1 MIIKQ
6 LNMPGF
12 TAAASL
18 YHGSE
23 HYLADTVGS
32 NDQQV
37 VEPTLDCIPPELG
50 TPEAAALDTGYF
62 SAANI
67 AACERR
73 AIGPSIA
80 TGRDGGSTHT

>member
-23 HYLADTVGS
+23 HYQADTVGS

-37 VEPTLDCIPPELG
+37 VAQSRMTCAFKAGRLAGRCLSLGFDRSDCMA
-50 TPEAAALDTGYF
+50 TAADFNQFCNDHDL
-62 SAANI
+62 
-67 AACERR
+67 
-73 AIGPSIA
+73 
-80 TGRDGGSTHT
+80 